1 MLTQHRQNIA
11 KKAGTIK
18 SMYKSPALDTFTDP
32 SLASIGAKLDDLKL
46 GQAAMH
52 KDLKI
57 GFNKLDASFNML
69 TFKITDD
76 LSMLAK
82 DVKKTLIA
90 HSDSKT
96 KREYPSVYMMI
107 PKAKPKG
114 VFNLLS
120 NITKVMYDIH
130 CFCEFQFKI
139 DDSKE
144 GYTALWHPVET
155 DPGQYLFLCNS

>member
-1 MLTQHRQNIA
+1 
-11 KKAGTIK
+11 
-18 SMYKSPALDTFTDP
+18 
-32 SLASIGAKLDDLKL
+32 
-46 GQAAMH
+46 MH

-96 KREYPSVYMMI
+96 KREYPSV
-107 PKAKPKG
+107 
-114 VFNLLS
+114 
-120 NITKVMYDIH
+120 H
-130 CFCEFQFKI
+130 
-139 DDSKE
+139 DDTQ
-144 GYTALWHPVET
+144 G
-155 DPGQYLFLCNS
+155 